1 CIARSERCAMW
12 SIFFF
17 GLFVAASLVFFFVY
31 HRQRR
36 LIDSLTKAHNKIV
49 GEETR
54 VFDFLHGL
62 GEAFQADIRTGD
74 LHRLIVEGAV
84 RILEAQGGALY
95 LADRQGVVLLPSYF
109 SNGCPPLIEAPPH
122 ILRQAEENPAAL
134 QSY

>member
-1 CIARSERCAMW
+1 
-12 SIFFF
+12 FF
-17 GLFVAASLVFFFVY
+17 GLFVLTSFVCFFVY
-31 HRQRR
+31 QWQRQK
-36 LIDSLTKAHNKIV
+36 IESLTKARDKIF

-95 LADRQGVVLLPSYF
+95 LADRQGIVLLPSYF

-134 QSY
+134 QSYMRLHAIDPG